1 MSEPVDGG
9 EKSGVVYLG
18 RSSFKM
24 KAGVTVTP
32 PAGTPVAPRATP
44 APQPPSRMVPPR
56 ATPTPQPALR
66 TVPPRATPRPSMAS
80 RSSPRVT
87 PVPPPV
93 SGVALAKTTLIGLC
107 LMTFS
112 GGIVTTVAID
122 RYWPRGRPECGSVAP
137 ASAAAFV
144 PPAQGFESTPE
155 APVAAAVAEV
165 PPPAPPAPVANAVPE
180 PAPAVVLPARSAVAA
195 KPAPVAKLA
204 PAAKPAFAKQAPAAK
219 PAAPAAKPAPAVR
232 PAAPAQARA
241 PARKRP
247 TAISVADKPT
257 SPTETWTD
265 PFAPK

>member
-1 MSEPVDGG
+1 VSEPVDGG

-18 RSSFKM
+18 RNSFKM

-44 APQPPSRMVPPR
+44 RPQPPSKTVLPR
-56 ATPTPQPALR
+56 ATPTPQPSMR

-80 RSSPRVT
+80 HSSPRMT

-93 SGVALAKTTLIGLC
+93 GGVALAKTTLIGLC

-155 APVAAAVAEV
+155 PPVAAAVAAV
-165 PPPAPPAPVANAVPE
+165 PPPAPPAPVVQVAPE
-180 PAPAVVLPARSAVAA
+180 PAAPVAPAKPALAA
-195 KPAPVAKLA
+195 RPAPVAKFA
-204 PAAKPAFAKQAPAAK
+204 PVAMPAAL
-219 PAAPAAKPAPAVR
+219 AAKPAPAVK

-247 TAISVADKPT
+247 TAISAADKPT